1 MNPLEQRLYEAAP
14 PITGARFPLDVKA
27 ELEMIPHRAD
37 DVELLT
43 ASPPAK
49 PRTAFG
55 TGRSVKAGHGSKYG
69 PGVTAG
75 PGALALLLAI
85 VIGAVLWV
93 VAAVNQPRATF
104 GNAED
109 AGMQPGFEAAEPGA
123 STPAWQWAGS
133 YSSWTDVL
141 VSRPWADASVEVTAG
156 LEIPAEWKVRR
167 HNISPD
173 YPGLHFTI
181 LDQDALPVAMFYFGP
196 VPAAAACRP
205 QDRQGTEL
213 DRTALKSGAELL
225 GPGLEQAFTYSVS
238 AGPELRG
245 SFGLRQVSQ
254 SAGPQAGPCRAD
266 QTTTEPVLVMD
277 FGDTLKLGSSAA
289 SPRSTY
295 ARSFPS
301 VEDAGRYLKSAEYGA
316 LKRMFTSLKL
326 SFPSGMSLSWE
337 VPSAPRRDF

>member
-1 MNPLEQRLYEAAP
+1 MNLIEQRLHEAAP
-14 PITGARFPLDVKA
+14 PIAQARFPLDVKA

-49 PRTAFG
+49 ARTAFG
-55 TGRSVKAGHGSKYG
+55 TGR
-69 PGVTAG
+69 
-75 PGALALLLAI
+75 GALALLLAI
-85 VIGAVLWV
+85 AIGAALWV
-93 VAAVNQPRATF
+93 VAAASQPRATF

-109 AGMQPGFEAAEPGA
+109 AGIQPGLEAAEPEA
-123 STPAWQWAGS
+123 STPAWQSAGA

-196 VPAAAACRP
+196 VPAALACRALGG
-205 QDRQGTEL
+205 QGTEL
-213 DRTALKSGAELL
+213 DRTALKSGTELL
-225 GPGLEQAFTYSVS
+225 DPALEKAFVYSVS
-238 AGPELRG
+238 AGPEPRG
-245 SFGLRQVSQ
+245 SFGLRTLSPP
-254 SAGPQAGPCRAD
+254 AGTCRAD
-266 QTTTEPVLVMD
+266 QTATERVLVMD
-277 FGDTLKLGSSAA
+277 FGDALKLGSSSGSGP

-316 LKRMFTSLKL
+316 LKRMITSLKL
-326 SFPSGMSLSWE
+326 SFPSGMSLSWD
-337 VPSAPRRDF
+337 VPAAPRRDF

>member
-1 MNPLEQRLYEAAP
+1 MNPLEQRLHEAAP
-14 PITGARFPLDVKA
+14 PIARARFPLDVKT
-27 ELEMIPHRAD
+27 ELEMIHHRAD

-43 ASPPAK
+43 AIPSGKA
-49 PRTAFG
+49 RTALG
-55 TGRSVKAGHGSKYG
+55 TWRGAVAV
-69 PGVTAG
+69 PGVAG
-75 PGALALLLAI
+75 GPALALLVAI
-85 VIGAVLWV
+85 VIGAALWV
-93 VAAVNQPRATF
+93 VAAASQPRATF
-104 GNAED
+104 GNAEE
-109 AGMQPGFEAAEPGA
+109 AGIQPGFEAAEPEA
-123 STPAWQWAGS
+123 STPAWQSAGA

-196 VPAAAACRP
+196 VPAAAACRS

-225 GPGLEQAFTYSVS
+225 DPGLEKAFIYSVS
-238 AGPELRG
+238 AGPEPRG
-245 SFGLRQVSQ
+245 AFGLRPLSP

-266 QTTTEPVLVMD
+266 QTTTDPVLVMEL
-277 FGDTLKLGSSAA
+277 GDALRLRTSAA
-289 SPRSTY
+289 SGPAPRSTY

-301 VEDAGRYLKSAEYGA
+301 VDDAGRYLKSAEYGA
-316 LKRMFTSLKL
+316 LKRMITSLKL

-337 VPSAPRRDF
+337 VPAAPRRDF